1 MRWQGLLLSVGGKW
15 TLCPWVFLRNVIQ
28 EGRSAYILHDFL
40 CLPGMAESL
49 CSAVWSNLVKALGW
63 SLHHLAPSILWLF
76 HKTLR
81 ILPNFWLWV
90 SICCHQVLDEVTHK
104 TVCKASVLK
113 HNQVSLRVSE
123 FGSLP
128 WGRSQICLIIGCLF
142 LQTLLDLY
150 PCISCRQGKYWMER
164 FVGGFVSPLPPL
176 EILPG

>member
-1 MRWQGLLLSVGGKW
+1 MTRTSLVCRWPTDSVPWGFPEKCNPRREGCLHASWHPLSSRKGWVLRLCGLVEFGKSPG
-15 TLCPWVFLRNVIQ
+15 LPLFFLW
-28 EGRSAYILHDFL
+28 F
-40 CLPGMAESL
+40 
-49 CSAVWSNLVKALGW
+49 
-63 SLHHLAPSILWLF
+63 F
-76 HKTLR
+76 HKTPR
-81 ILPNFWLWV
+81 ILPNVWLWI